1 MIGLKDVIDSF
12 GEDTIRALASHES
25 GCVDAGEAA
34 CLWAEAVGTTPLWDQ
49 FLEAIETIRNS

>member
-12 GEDTIRALASHES
+12 
-25 GCVDAGEAA
+25 GEAA